1 VASGYSAR
9 SVYIIAAWAI
19 VTGIFEF
26 VAAVRL
32 RKYIAGE
39 WLLALGGIAS
49 MLFGAL
55 IMIAPL
61 TGALFGVLLVALGFP
76 LRAWL
81 KELPAGGSVGVP
93 LNRITNGVTRW
104 LSRLRVRQSETLLGL
119 DWGEAEIK
127 EAPRSPTL

>member
-49 MLFGAL
+49 NAF
-55 IMIAPL
+55 
-61 TGALFGVLLVALGFP
+61 
-76 LRAWL
+76 
-81 KELPAGGSVGVP
+81 S
-93 LNRITNGVTRW
+93 
-104 LSRLRVRQSETLLGL
+104 GL
-119 DWGEAEIK
+119 
-127 EAPRSPTL
+127 